1 MEYFNLKYWNDYKLE
16 DRPIYGI
23 PDYRLMRLLDEVA
36 IVVEE
41 NNKLKEALDYLVC
54 FQGIPQALKDKAL
67 EMAKVT
73 TESSNV

>member
-36 IVVEE
+36 LVVEE
-41 NNKLKEALDYLVC
+41 NKKLKEALDC
-54 FQGIPQALKDKAL
+54 FTGFQGIPSSLKDQAMDKL
-67 EMAKVT
+67 RDYKGEK
-73 TESSNV
+73 